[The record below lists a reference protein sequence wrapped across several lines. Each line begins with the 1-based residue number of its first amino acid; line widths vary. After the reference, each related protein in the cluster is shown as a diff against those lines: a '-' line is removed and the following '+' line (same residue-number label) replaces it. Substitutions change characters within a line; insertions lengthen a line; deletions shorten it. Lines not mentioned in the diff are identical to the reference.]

1 MDAPPN
7 VDCKHCVNGKGCSIQ
22 ETKPTKCRE
31 FECSYYQSPN
41 APIELRP
48 DKCKMI
54 FEKISEQL
62 FIGTLDA
69 GFNLTE
75 TAKNQV
81 SSFIN
86 QGYSVI
92 LGATDY
98 RKPKIF
104 IAPGHNKEDIF
115 KQWQTTEQI

>member
-7 VDCKHCVNGKGCSIQ
+7 VDCKHCVKGKGCSIQ

-31 FECSYYQSPN
+31 FECAYYQSSK

-48 DKCKMI
+48 DNCKMI
-54 FEKISEQL
+54 FEKISDQL

-69 GFNLTE
+69 RFELTK
-75 TAKNQV
+75 TAREQV
-81 SSFIN
+81 DSFIN

-104 IAPGHNKEDIF
+104 IHQGHNEEEIF
-115 KQWQTTEQI
+115 KQWRTTEQT